1 MQMAGPSALATD
13 DIMEVMRSV
22 LAQVLPV
29 TYSDVDPQAYKN
41 VTVCPIVA
49 PAPAPLPAQQN
60 PGTPGQASGRRR
72 LQVGKLDGSCQRPCM
87 FSQGCQ
93 MCRFMEAM
101 NPGEAITLG
110 ASHGQLFSLTASNT
124 FPSP

>member
-41 VTVCPIVA
+41 VTVCPVVD

-60 PGTPGQASGRRR
+60 PGTPGQASGWRR
-72 LQVGKLDGSCQRPCM
+72 LQVGKLDGKPPM
-87 FSQGCQ
+87 
-93 MCRFMEAM
+93 AM
-101 NPGEAITLG
+101 
-110 ASHGQLFSLTASNT
+110 HVLTRVPNALPYGDHESWGGHNSRRVT
-124 FPSP
+124 RTVV